1 MNAMITDTNM
11 TSEVDESTTVPPT
24 HTTIEFSE
32 YRMLGI
38 GDILSKPVDVGWL
51 VEDLVPL
58 QSVGMVFGASG
69 VGKSHI
75 MLSMA
80 LNVAMGRS
88 WFGKD
93 VVQGS
98 VAVLVGE
105 GAGGI
110 NKRLQA
116 IAKEHNLPLDN
127 TIPIT
132 FSDMPIGI
140 DSEKGF
146 NTVVKTLDQSAT
158 PPNLIIVDTLSRH
171 ISESKENDNGDMAKF
186 INRLDALKKRYN
198 ATVIF
203 VHHTGKS
210 DQDSAR
216 GAYALKANVDFSFS
230 VKGADKSKLISLEC
244 DKMKDGDDNLPPMRF
259 KVIGV
264 EVGTNS
270 KGKSITG
277 ACVIAANDA
286 DFKATIKLSDNRQL
300 AVDTFNPDL
309 DKWREAFVSSYP
321 SDIERAS
328 KVKAFSRELKE
339 LEKLEKVVKGE
350 GGVYELQQLMP
361 QADTTDS
368 P

>member
-1 MNAMITDTNM
+1 MLAN
-11 TSEVDESTTVPPT
+11 TTHNFDDATATTPNQ
-24 HTTIEFSE
+24 TIESSE

-38 GDILSKPVDVGWL
+38 GDVLSKPVDVGWL

-58 QSVGMVFGASG
+58 KSVGMVFGASG

-116 IAKEHNLPLDN
+116 IAKEHNLTLDN
-127 TIPIT
+127 NIPIT

-140 DSEKGF
+140 DSDKGF
-146 NTVVKTLDQSAT
+146 ETVVNVLDQLVV
-158 PPNLIIVDTLSRH
+158 PPKLIIVDTLSRH

-186 INRLDALKKRYN
+186 INRLDSLKKRYD

-259 KVIGV
+259 KVTGV

-270 KGKSITG
+270 KGKPITG

-286 DFKATIKLSDNRQL
+286 DFKVTTKLSDNKQL
-300 AVDTFNPDL
+300 AVDTFNSEL
-309 DKWREAFVSSYP
+309 EAWRNAFVDGYFNKNATR
-321 SDIERAS
+321 DA
-328 KVKAFSRELKE
+328 KVKAFKRELD
-339 LEKLEKVVKGE
+339 KLEETGLAVKQSDGS
-350 GGVYELQQLMP
+350 YQL
-361 QADTTDS
+361 ADSQPSDKTDI